1 MLFRRRFGRIIGV
14 VLPYMSLADEISSRR
29 KEIRTDGYPMSIGE
43 WLSLYEAGEV
53 DIHPEFQR
61 FYRWSEAQKTN
72 LIESLLLGIPI
83 PPIFVSQRPD
93 GVWDVVDGLQ
103 RLSTIYQLIGVLKDE
118 DGNAVKPLVL
128 GATKYLPSLKG
139 KMWENPDDEDKSL
152 PSDARLLI
160 KRAKISASII
170 LRESDETAKY
180 DLFQR
185 LNTGGSQL
193 SPQEVRNCIL
203 VMLNRELYAWLREL
217 ADYEPFRLCCS
228 LSDRPLEEAYDIEL
242 VLRFVV
248 FSRMAVDD
256 LREVGDVG
264 VFLTERMRQ
273 VATDA
278 SFKRKT
284 FDTAFRRTFDTLLRT
299 VGDDAFRRFDT
310 RKKRHEGGFLLSQ
323 YEVVALGLG
332 YNINRPPA
340 DGEIADKIRSIW
352 SNKNYTDWTGSG
364 VTATRRLPRVI
375 PLGRKLFAR

>member
-1 MLFRRRFGRIIGV
+1 MA
-14 VLPYMSLADEISSRR
+14 LADEISARR

-43 WLSLYEAGEV
+43 WLSLYEKDEI

-103 RLSTIYQLIGVLKDE
+103 RLSTIYQLLGVLKDE
-118 DGNAVKPLVL
+118 DGATIRPLVL
-128 GATKYLPSLKG
+128 GATKYLPSLGG
-139 KMWENPDDEDKSL
+139 KVWEDEENEENSL
-152 PSDARLLI
+152 PPDARLLI
-160 KRAKISASII
+160 KRSKISASII

-203 VMLNRELYAWLREL
+203 VMLNREFYAWLRDL
-217 ADYEPFRLCCS
+217 ADYPSFKTCIA
-228 LSDRPLEEAYDIEL
+228 LSDRPIEEAYDIEL

-248 FSRMAVDD
+248 FYHMALED

-264 VFLTERMRQ
+264 IFLTERMRQ
-273 VATDA
+273 VATDR
-278 SFKRKT
+278 SFKKKTIDRAFRST
-284 FDTAFRRTFDTLLRT
+284 FDILLRT
-299 VGDDAFRRFDT
+299 VGDDAFRRFDR
-310 RKKRHEGGFLLSQ
+310 RKGRHEGGFLLSQ

-332 YNINRPPA
+332 YNVKAPA
-340 DGEIADKIRSIW
+340 ADNTIQDRIRSIW
-352 SNKNYTDWTGSG
+352 SNREYTEWTGSG

-375 PLGRKLFAR
+375 PLGRRLFAK

>member
-1 MLFRRRFGRIIGV
+1 MD
-14 VLPYMSLADEISSRR
+14 LADEIGARR

-43 WLSLYEAGEV
+43 WLSLYEAGEI

-103 RLSTIYQLIGVLKDE
+103 RLSTIYQLLGVLKDE
-118 DGNAVKPLVL
+118 DGETVPPLVL
-128 GATKYLPSLKG
+128 GATKYLPSLGG
-139 KMWENPDDEDKSL
+139 KVWEDSESEENSL

-203 VMLNRELYAWLREL
+203 VMLNREFYAWLREL
-217 ADYEPFRLCCS
+217 ADYEPFRFCIS
-228 LSDRPLEEAYDIEL
+228 LSDRPIEEAYDIEL

-248 FSRMAVDD
+248 FSRMS
-256 LREVGDVG
+256 LEEIRKVGDVG

-273 VATDA
+273 VATDR
-278 SFKRKT
+278 SFKRKSVGA
-284 FDTAFRRTFDTLLRT
+284 AFFRTFDTLLRT
-299 VGDDAFRRFDT
+299 VGDEAFRRFD
-310 RKKRHEGGFLLSQ
+310 RSKNRHEGGFLLSQ
-323 YEVVALGLG
+323 
-332 YNINRPPA
+332 
-340 DGEIADKIRSIW
+340 
-352 SNKNYTDWTGSG
+352 
-364 VTATRRLPRVI
+364 
-375 PLGRKLFAR
+375 

>member
-1 MLFRRRFGRIIGV
+1 MALE
-14 VLPYMSLADEISSRR
+14 DEINERR

-43 WLSLYEAGEV
+43 WLSLYDAGEI

-72 LIESLLLGIPI
+72 LVESILLGIPI

-93 GVWDVVDGLQ
+93 GIWDVVDGLQ
-103 RLSTIYQLIGVLKDE
+103 RLSTIYQLVGVLKDE
-118 DGNAVKPLVL
+118 DGRVLDPLVL
-128 GATKYLPSLKG
+128 GSTKYLPSLGG
-139 KMWENPDDEDKSL
+139 KVWEDTDVPTRSL

-203 VMLNRELYAWLREL
+203 VMLNRELYAWLRQMAE
-217 ADYEPFRLCCS
+217 YGPFKTCVA
-228 LSDRPLEEAYDIEL
+228 LSDRPIEEAYDIEL

-248 FSRMAVDD
+248 FSRMAVED

-273 VATDA
+273 VATD
-278 SFKRKT
+278 KRFRRKSYE
-284 FDTAFRRTFDTLLRT
+284 TAFKRTFDILERT
-299 VGDDAFRRFDT
+299 VGDNAFRRFDLQ
-310 RKKRHEGGFLLSQ
+310 KGRHEGGFLLSQ
-323 YEVVALGLG
+323 YQVVALGLG
-332 YNINRPPA
+332 YNISHPPL
-340 DGEIADKIRSIW
+340 DSEIGPKIQSIW
-352 SNKNYTDWTGSG
+352 SNENYTGWTGSG
-364 VTATRRLPRVI
+364 ITATRRLPRVV
-375 PLGRKLFAR
+375 PLGRTLFAV

>member
-1 MLFRRRFGRIIGV
+1 MA
-14 VLPYMSLADEISSRR
+14 LADEIAEKR
-29 KEIRTDGYPMSIGE
+29 KEIRTDAYAMSIGE
-43 WLSLYEAGEV
+43 WLSLYESDEI

-72 LIESLLLGIPI
+72 LVESLLLGIPI
-83 PPIFVSQRPD
+83 PPIFVSQRSD

-103 RLSTIYQLIGVLKDE
+103 RLSTIYQLVGVLKDE
-118 DGNAVKPLVL
+118 DGKILAALELN
-128 GATKYLPSLKG
+128 GTKYLPSLHG
-139 KMWENPDDEDKSL
+139 KVWEDASDPGRSL
-152 PSDARLLI
+152 PADARLLI

-203 VMLNRELYAWLREL
+203 VMLNRGLYAWLREL
-217 ADYEPFRLCCS
+217 ADYGPFKTCVA
-228 LSDRPLEEAYDIEL
+228 LSDRPIEEAYDIEL

-264 VFLTERMRQ
+264 VFLTERMRHL
-273 VATDA
+273 A
-278 SFKRKT
+278 SDPGFKKS
-284 FDTAFRRTFDTLLRT
+284 AFESSFLRTFDTLERT
-299 VGDDAFRRFDT
+299 VGDDAFRRFDIA
-310 RKKRHEGGFLLSQ
+310 KGRHEGGFLLSQ

-332 YNINRPPA
+332 YNIRKPA
-340 DGEIADKIRSIW
+340 QDSEVPSKIRSIW

-375 PLGRKLFAR
+375 PLGRALFAR